1 MFRHLLQ
8 STDLKVKFEDYGL
21 ILDEDISFIEEL
33 IIGSPNKA
41 S

>member
-8 STDLKVKFEDYGL
+8 TTDLKAKFEDYGL
-21 ILDEDISFIEEL
+21 ILDDISFIEEL
-33 IIGSPNKA
+33 IKGNPNKA